1 MTDHP
6 DFEPVHGLPKRLP
19 PGEEVLWQGRP
30 SWRSLAQQVFRLRW
44 LTFYFA
50 LLVVARIAVAVG
62 ENQGELG
69 GQHVGH
75 MIVLFGGCLALLAF
89 IGWLHAQVTVYTI
102 TNRRIVMRI
111 GVALSLHLN
120 LPFKRLAAAD
130 LTLRKPGDGDVVLRL
145 TEPESVRWMM
155 LWPHARGVV
164 AARPALRSLR
174 EPEKVAGILKDAV
187 AAWAELDEGTVEV
200 ARRAESSEPAAPE
213 QAAPERTPVTSGL
226 PTGGQLQA
234 ELGG

>member
-6 DFEPVHGLPKRLP
+6 ELEPVHGLPKRLP

-30 SWRSLAQQVFRLRW
+30 NWRSLAQQVFRLRW
-44 LTFYFA
+44 LSFYFA

-75 MIVLFGGCLALLAF
+75 MVVLFGGCLALLAF

-111 GVALSLHLN
+111 GVALSMHLN

-130 LTLRKPGDGDVVLRL
+130 LVLRGEGDGDVVLRL
-145 TEPESVRWMM
+145 SSPDRVRWMV
-155 LWPHARGVV
+155 LWPHARGVL

-174 EPEKVAGILKDAV
+174 EPERVAGILKEAV
-187 AAWAELDEGTVEV
+187 AAWAASDVERIEV
-200 ARRAESSEPAAPE
+200 ARRPDEPAP
-213 QAAPERTPVTSGL
+213 QRTPVTSGL
-226 PTGGQLQA
+226 PSGPLHA
-234 ELGG
+234 ELGS